1 MSQDIPEDWD
11 KNPVKVLVGKNFEEV
26 VFDASKNVFVEFCK
40 HVNSYDIMICILRT
54 QNFLPSS
61 ILLSF
66 VSDAPWCGHCK
77 QLAPI
82 WDQLGEKYKDHTD
95 VVVAKMDSTA
105 NEIEAV
111 KVHSFPTLKF
121 FPAGDD
127 RKVRLVHSP
136 DFYRAMPRFQIEHLC
151 YMSESLNMHITP
163 SICWGKCSNY
173 LFFLNHIGYLKTGYC
188 NK

>member
-1 MSQDIPEDWD
+1 MSQDISDDWD

-40 HVNSYDIMICILRT
+40 QVFIKEQNVCFFSPFYFPVLILC
-54 QNFLPSS
+54 
-61 ILLSF
+61 SF
-66 VSDAPWCGHCK
+66 CASDAPWCGHCK

-82 WDQLGEKYKDHTD
+82 WDQLGEKFKEHTD
-95 VVVAKMDSTA
+95 IVVAKMDSTA

-127 RKVRLVHSP
+127 RKVTHLSLLVN
-136 DFYRAMPRFQIEHLC
+136 L
-151 YMSESLNMHITP
+151 
-163 SICWGKCSNY
+163 
-173 LFFLNHIGYLKTGYC
+173 
-188 NK
+188 